1 MDLYRGKRM
10 RVEKTRVKLPSGNT
24 KERVVVRPGNAVAM
38 LPIEGDFCYLIRQY
52 RYPIDRY
59 ICEAPAG
66 TIDEDEKPRET
77 ARRELIE
84 EIGMEAETL
93 IARGYIYTTPG
104 FTDEVIYLFEARG
117 LSPSLEYEKDEDEV
131 IEVDKI
137 RLADVEAMIR
147 DGRIVDAKT
156 ISLAYLCLR

>member
-66 TIDEDEKPRET
+66 TIDEDEKPGEA

-84 EIGMEAETL
+84 EIGMDAETL
-93 IARGYIYTTPG
+93 IERGYIYTTPG